1 MKASRTQKSI
11 TNTVVSIVSQ
21 FILVLLGILSRRVLI
36 YSVGVEYLGINGLMS
51 NILTIFSLAESGI
64 GLAIGYALYKP
75 LAENDIEQI
84 KSLMRVFKY
93 TYRALAAGTAVVG
106 IVFYPFLP
114 FFLKGN
120 TAPDANIIYL
130 MFLFSSVVSYLWV
143 YKTTLNTSDQNKY
156 LYTIANTISQIAVLV
171 LKILVLH
178 FTQNYI
184 LYLSVDIGT
193 TVIKNLIFCRI
204 VDRRYPYLKDKNVRK
219 LEPSVRSGLIKNIK
233 ALFLGKVGYIVS
245 QCSDNLVISS
255 LVSVTA
261 VGMYSNYTTLVTS
274 VSGFVTTFSG
284 GVTASMGNLI
294 ASESKQR
301 TYEVYKRVD
310 FINYWL
316 YTFSAVCLLCLME
329 PFVAIWLG
337 QDFVLTKGVLLLTV
351 ALYYLKG
358 INSGID
364 IAKNAAGLYHPDRF
378 VPILEAVT
386 NLVISVILAKRYAVA
401 GVLFGTLVSFLAFS
415 FWTKPYFVCRDV
427 FGIPFGRYVVGE
439 GKKIAV
445 AVLIALITWC
455 AVSSVSLNNGML
467 SFCLKALLALAL
479 SNGLLALIYCRTED
493 FKYIRAL
500 AESMVNRLRR
510 SSRENDDFQ
519 KMQ

>member
-11 TNTVVSIVSQ
+11 TNTAVSFGSQ
-21 FILVLLGILSRRVLI
+21 IILVLLGFLSRRVLI

-51 NILTIFSLAESGI
+51 NILTVFSLAESGI

-106 IVFYPFLP
+106 ICFYPLLP

-143 YKTTLNTSDQNKY
+143 YKTTLNASDQNKY
-156 LYTIANTISQIAVLV
+156 LYTIANTLSQIAVLV
-171 LKILVLH
+171 LKVLILH
-178 FTQNYI
+178 FTHNYI

-193 TVIKNLIFCRI
+193 TVMKNLIFCRI

-219 LEPSVRSGLIKNIK
+219 LEPDVRRSLIQNIR
-233 ALFLGKVGYIVS
+233 ALFLGKVGYILS

-255 LVSVTA
+255 LVSVMA

-294 ASESKQR
+294 ASESKEKA
-301 TYEVYKRVD
+301 YAVYQRVD

-316 YTFSAVCLLCLME
+316 YTFSAVCLLCLTE
-329 PFVAIWLG
+329 PFIAIWLG
-337 QDFVLTKGVLLLTV
+337 QDFVLAREVLLLSV

-378 VPILEAVT
+378 VPMLEALS
-386 NLVISVILAKRYAVA
+386 NLVISILLAKRYGIA

-415 FWTKPYFVCRDV
+415 FWSKPYFVFRDV
-427 FGIPFGRYVVGE
+427 FGVPFRRYVIGE

-445 AVLIALITWC
+445 SFVIAAATWY
-455 AVSSVSLNNGML
+455 AVSPVSLGNALL
-467 SFCLKALLALAL
+467 SFCLKTLLALAL
-479 SNGLLALIYCRTED
+479 SNGLLVLAYCRTD
-493 FKYIRAL
+493 NFRYIRAL
-500 AESMVNRLRR
+500 AQGAAARLRR
-510 SSRENDDFQ
+510 IGRKEIGPSPQ
-519 KMQ
+519 K